1 MSGALYLVKEAER
14 EGEGEGEGLG
24 QQGVQESKG
33 GTTCRSIRRL
43 IEHFPFTCRPRLLM
57 LTGVISNCSD
67 DLYHS
72 NVVNF
77 FSIIITSHF
86 DFVESCNHHTNIYNN
101 KLIGIKT
108 IKQNERIINI
118 VIRLVQLSVFR
129 PTSSHCDCRYE
140 WCTVPREGS

>member
-57 LTGVISNCSD
+57 LS
-67 DLYHS
+67 
-72 NVVNF
+72 
-77 FSIIITSHF
+77 
-86 DFVESCNHHTNIYNN
+86 
-101 KLIGIKT
+101 
-108 IKQNERIINI
+108 
-118 VIRLVQLSVFR
+118 QLMKCYS
-129 PTSSHCDCRYE
+129 
-140 WCTVPREGS
+140 